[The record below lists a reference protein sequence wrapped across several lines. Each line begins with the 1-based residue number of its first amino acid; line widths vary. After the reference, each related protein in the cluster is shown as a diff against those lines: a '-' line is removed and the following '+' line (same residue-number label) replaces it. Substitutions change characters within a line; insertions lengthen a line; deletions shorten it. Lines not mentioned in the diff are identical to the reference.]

1 MRLHLPWAGTSS
13 LLRVGRLA
21 QRGDYP
27 RLDRDLAGLLG
38 GLGLSQ
44 DTSAEWL
51 PMSVIT
57 ITMAS
62 GHGSC
67 PGGVPHIVS
76 PDGDAAR

>member
-13 LLRVGRLA
+13 LLRVGQLA
-21 QRGDYP
+21 QGGDYP
-27 RLDRDLAGLLG
+27 RLVRDLAGFLG
-38 GLGLSQ
+38 GLSLSQ

-51 PMSVIT
+51 SMLVIT

-62 GHGSC
+62 GRGSC
-67 PGGVPHIVS
+67 PGGVRHIVS